1 MKFEP
6 LPPGPFGCIVA
17 DPPWSYRTFSAKGG
31 GRGAAQHYP
40 TMELDDI
47 KALPV
52 ASVADRDCFLFL
64 WATGPNLREAFEVMD
79 AWGFKY
85 SALAFVWVKQNLR
98 LDTKQ
103 LRLVTVGDEGLF
115 LGMGH
120 TTRQNAELVLLGRR
134 GRPARLSRTVRQV
147 IMAPRREHS
156 RKPDEALDRIEEFAG
171 GPHLELFSRSQ
182 RPGWTAWGNEAGKF
196 TKSTPARQPNQHTG
210 KRRR

>member
-1 MKFEP
+1 MTKP
-6 LPPGPFGCIVA
+6 LPAGPFSCIVA
-17 DPPWSYRTFSAKGG
+17 DPPWKYRTFSAKGG
-31 GRGAAQHYP
+31 GRGAEQHYP
-40 TMELDDI
+40 TMKLDEI
-47 KALPV
+47 KAMPV
-52 ASVADRDCFLFL
+52 ASVADRDCHLFL
-64 WATGPNLREAFEVMD
+64 WATGPNLREAFAVMD

-85 SALAFVWVKQNLR
+85 SALGFVWVKQNLR

-134 GRPARLSRTVRQV
+134 GRPKRTSKKIRQV

-156 RKPDEALDRIEEFAG
+156 RKPDEVLDRIEAYCAG
-171 GPHLELFSRSQ
+171 PYLELFSRSN

-196 TKSTPARQPNQHTG
+196 TEATPPRQPNQHTKP
-210 KRRR
+210 KRR

>member
-1 MKFEP
+1 MTTP

-17 DPPWSYRTFSAKGG
+17 DPPWKYRTFSAKGG
-31 GRGAAQHYP
+31 ERGAEQHYP
-40 TMELDDI
+40 TMKLDEI
-47 KALPV
+47 MALPV
-52 ASVADRDCFLFL
+52 AGVADRDCHLFL
-64 WATGPNLREAFEVMD
+64 WATGPNLREAFAVMD

-85 SALAFVWVKQNLR
+85 SALGFVWVKQNLR
-98 LDTKQ
+98 LDTRQ

-134 GRPARLSRTVRQV
+134 GRPARVSKKIRQV

-156 RKPDEALDRIEEFAG
+156 RKPDEALDRIEAYSD
-171 GPHLELFSRSQ
+171 GPYLELFSRSN

-196 TKSTPARQPNQHTG
+196 TKAAPPRQPNQHT
-210 KRRR
+210 KRKR